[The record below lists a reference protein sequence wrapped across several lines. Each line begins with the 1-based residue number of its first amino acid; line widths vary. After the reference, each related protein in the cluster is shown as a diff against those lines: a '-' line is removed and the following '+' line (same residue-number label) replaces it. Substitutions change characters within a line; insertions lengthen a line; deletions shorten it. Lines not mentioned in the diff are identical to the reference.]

1 MLGPKLDGT
10 CVDSILFRIAAF
22 RVALKSSS
30 FEPIFFAGEK
40 LTARK
45 DELIGRDRCFFYQ
58 PVH

>member
-1 MLGPKLDGT
+1 MLWPKLDGT

-45 DELIGRDRCFFYQ
+45 DELIGRDRCFF
-58 PVH
+58 